1 MTIGFTTQQI
11 DHICYQIGEWYIQ
24 WERKM
29 WVNDKPNQHWL
40 GFAKEELK
48 TMICG
53 DEYTDNSDKLK
64 SELEKKEDVIKFLE
78 NVSLIMGITHGGI
91 AEILKIPDEELR
103 GKLTDLFHKL
113 SKDVHDL
120 YYAEVEK
127 EINQ

>member
-11 DHICYQIGEWYIQ
+11 DHIFYQIGEWYIQ

-53 DEYTDNSDKLK
+53 DEYTDNSEKHKTEVQKL
-64 SELEKKEDVIKFLE
+64 EEVVKFLE
-78 NVSLIMGITHGGI
+78 NVSLVMGITHGGI
-91 AEILKIPDEELR
+91 ATIFESPDSEMR
-103 GKLTDLFHKL
+103 GKLTDLFNKL
-113 SKDVHDL
+113 GKDISKL
-120 YYAEVEK
+120 YYEPPTE
-127 EINQ
+127 